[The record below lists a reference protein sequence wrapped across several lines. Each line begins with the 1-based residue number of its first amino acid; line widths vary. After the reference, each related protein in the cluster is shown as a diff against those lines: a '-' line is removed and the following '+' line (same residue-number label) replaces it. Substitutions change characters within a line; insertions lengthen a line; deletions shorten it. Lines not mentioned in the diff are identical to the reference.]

1 MCERQE
7 NEPMMVYLLRY
18 VVEQPRAILALIGFI
33 AAGYMYF
40 DLMAFVRENTA
51 SMRDIGEQVRT
62 MSEQVREANTRLQHL
77 EREHE
82 AARMGGAP

>member
-1 MCERQE
+1 MCVRKE
-7 NEPMMVYLLRY
+7 NEPLVVYLLRY
-18 VVEQPRAILALIGFI
+18 VAEQPRAMLALLGFI

-51 SMRDIGEQVRT
+51 SMRDIGEQVRV

-82 AARMGGAP
+82 AARMGGVQ